1 VKYAL
6 AAERRRCAALLPPE
20 AACEDCGTPDAL
32 TLDANLAP
40 IRCADHAALAARQ
53 NVAERH
59 HIGRRSWN
67 IVLDLT
73 PNWHRIV
80 TALQRMRK
88 GVTYRKMAELL
99 YGIGDLIYAI
109 ADYVARQE
117 EGDQKP
123 CPTK

>member
-1 VKYAL
+1 MRHAI
-6 AAERRRCAALLPPE
+6 AAERNRRAALLPPGST
-20 AACEDCGTPDAL
+20 CKDCGTPDAL
-32 TLDANLAP
+32 KLDANLAP
-40 IRCADHAALAARQ
+40 IRCADHAALAGEKKL
-53 NVAERH
+53 AERH
-59 HIGRRSWN
+59 HIGGRRWN

-88 GVTYRKMAELL
+88 GATHGKIAELL

-117 EGDQKP
+117 EGDGKECQAK
-123 CPTK
+123 